1 MNAPLHTRT
10 LYRPFSSLTHA
21 VCAPT
26 HSYLRAVYMLT
37 HIYTRAICTFSL
49 LHIHK
54 VYTHA
59 HTHTYA
65 IHTLPIP
72 KKEHVIYTHTVSM
85 LPPHAGYAPKMHPAH
100 TSINTHSLKAYIYS
114 IRLNQADTEAHT
126 QSSHAHTPA
135 AHSPRPARP
144 LLRNL
149 GRWHGDDV
157 PEGAVPSI
165 GGPGGTAL
173 GLRRPPRR
181 CHSRR
186 MRRALNTWCSLS
198 FCLFAK
204 GQSAFAKRSTKHGEG
219 NTCCWP

>member
-1 MNAPLHTRT
+1 MCTHTLIST
-10 LYRPFSSLTHA
+10 CS
-21 VCAPT
+21 
-26 HSYLRAVYMLT
+26 
-37 HIYTRAICTFSL
+37 I
-49 LHIHK
+49 
-54 VYTHA
+54 HA
-59 HTHTYA
+59 HTH
-65 IHTLPIP
+65 IHTRNMHFLSLTYTQSLHARTHTHLRNTYTPHP

-186 MRRALNTWCSLS
+186 MRRALNT
-198 FCLFAK
+198 
-204 GQSAFAKRSTKHGEG
+204 
-219 NTCCWP
+219 